1 MAWESW
7 ISQKYEGAKELESFL
22 EISHFGHF
30 GCEKIIDSKNFP
42 FVWNTIGHGQIGSK
56 EKKILPLKPGV

>member
-7 ISQKYEGAKELESFL
+7 ISQKYEGAKDLESFP

-30 GCEKIIDSKNFP
+30 QSAIQKIL
-42 FVWNTIGHGQIGSK
+42 FVWNTIGHGKIGSK